1 MAVKDSLL
9 RYAHIVNKLRAAPA
23 TRQEIMHF
31 LRRKAEWQGRDFDIS
46 ERTFKRDL
54 EDIET
59 LFQVA
64 IRYDFR
70 RKVYYINEEGGIDH
84 NRSLLEAFD
93 TLNMLGLSE
102 GLSKHIFFERRKPR
116 GTEHLHGLLHAIRNK
131 FQVAFDYKKYWDPKP
146 SHRLVEPLALRESQ
160 NIWYLVAREP
170 QRGDWKVFGLDRL
183 SNLDITRKK
192 FSLGEPVDVESM
204 FTYCFGVDCFGS
216 EKPETVELSFDA
228 HEGNYIKALPLH
240 ETQEIIVDN
249 TEELRIR
256 LKIHISYDF
265 IMQIRSRGN
274 RVNVIKPA
282 SLRKEI
288 IKNLHETLS
297 LYDIKK

>member
-9 RYAHIVNKLRAAPA
+9 RYAHIINKLRSAPA
-23 TRQEIMHF
+23 TRQEIMSF
-31 LRRKAEWQGRDFDIS
+31 LKRKAEWQGRNFDMS

-54 EDIET
+54 DDIET
-59 LFQVA
+59 VFNVE
-64 IRYDFR
+64 IRYDFKR
-70 RKVYYINEEGGIDH
+70 RVYYINDEGGVDH

-102 GLSKHIFFERRKPR
+102 GLSQHVFFERRKPR
-116 GTEHLHGLLHAIRNK
+116 GTEHLHGLLHAIRNRL
-131 FQVAFDYKKYWDPKP
+131 QVAFDYQKYWDPAP
-146 SHRLVEPLALRESQ
+146 SHRLMEPLALRESQ

-170 QRGDWKVFGLDRL
+170 QRGDLKVFGLDRL

-192 FSLGEPVDVESM
+192 FSTNDSVDVESL

-240 ETQEIIVDN
+240 ETQTILVDN
-249 TEELRIR
+249 DEEFRIR
-256 LKIHISYDF
+256 LKLHISYDF
-265 IMQIRSRGN
+265 IMQIRSRGD
-274 RVNVIKPA
+274 RVKVLKPA

-297 LYDIKK
+297 LYDTKK